1 MVLIKIKRSLEKKL
15 FQNVKFTLENQM
27 EMILAILM
35 KQMKVSFI
43 VDENLLKVC
52 LLFALYNHCALS
64 LQFS

>member
-1 MVLIKIKRSLEKKL
+1 M
-15 FQNVKFTLENQM
+15 LENQM

-52 LLFALYNHCALS
+52 LLFALYNRCALS